1 MGNVGTMVADP
12 ARNLS
17 RRMDRVAPNAVG
29 ELLRAGANPTI
40 ISFAGGYPDGTLFP
54 AEKLGAIYA
63 EIVRDMG
70 PSALQYTVSDGMPEL
85 RQQIAERLAAQG
97 TACDAENVL
106 ILQGSQQ
113 GLDLMAKMVIDP
125 GDLIITERPTFL
137 GAIIAFDPFGPRY
150 RGIPMDR
157 DGMRMEVL
165 EAVLQKDRGA
175 KFIYTIPDFQN
186 PSGVSMSAARRK
198 HLVELANEYDV
209 IVLEDTAYREVR
221 FEGET
226 PPTIKSFDTQGR
238 VVMLGSF
245 SKILSPGMRLGYAVA
260 SGTMLEK
267 LSVLKLAA
275 DTQCSTVNM
284 MAASL
289 FLERHDM
296 DAHVETLRSAYRRKK
311 NLMLSMIR
319 QHFPQEVTATD
330 PEGGLF
336 TWASFPEGL
345 DTQRFMREQA
355 LPHARVAYVP
365 GASFFCERPEVN
377 HVRFNYSGQSDARIE
392 EGMKALGRVLKEAF
406 VGRTT

>member
-1 MGNVGTMVADP
+1 MLGNVAEMSANP
-12 ARNLS
+12 AANLS
-17 RRMDRVAPNAVG
+17 RRMERVVPNAVG
-29 ELLRAGANPTI
+29 ELLRAGADPSI

-54 AEKLGAIYA
+54 SEKLGAIYA

-70 PSALQYTVSDGMPEL
+70 ASSLQYTVSDGMPKL
-85 RQQIAERLAAQG
+85 RQQIATRLTAQG
-97 TACDAENVL
+97 TSCEAENVL
-106 ILQGSQQ
+106 VLQGSQQ
-113 GLDLMAKMVIDP
+113 GLDLMGKMMIDP

-137 GAIIAFDPFGPRY
+137 GALISFDPFGARY
-150 RGIPMDR
+150 RGIPMDEG
-157 DGMRMEVL
+157 GMKMDAL
-165 EAVLQKDRGA
+165 EAVLKKERA

-186 PSGVSMSAARRK
+186 PSGVSLSAARRK
-198 HLVELANEYDV
+198 RLVELANEHDV

-226 PPTIKSFDTQGR
+226 PPTIKSFDTEGR

-260 SGTMLEK
+260 SGVILEK
-267 LSVLKLAA
+267 LSILKLAA

-296 DAHVETLRSAYRRKK
+296 DAHIEALRGAYRRKK

-319 QHFPQEVTATD
+319 QHFPQEVVATD

-336 TWASFPEGL
+336 TWATFPNGF
-345 DTQRFMREQA
+345 DTERFMRQHA

-365 GASFFCERPEVN
+365 GESFFCETPEQN
-377 HVRFNYSGQSDARIE
+377 HARFNYSGQSDARIE
-392 EGMKALGRVLKEAF
+392 EGMTALGKRLKQVLA
-406 VGRTT
+406 GGA

>member
-1 MGNVGTMVADP
+1 MGNVAKMSVNP
-12 ARNLS
+12 AGNLS
-17 RRMDRVAPNAVG
+17 RRMERVVPNAVG
-29 ELLRAGANPTI
+29 ELLRAGADPSI

-54 AEKLGAIYA
+54 SEKLGAIYA
-63 EIVRDMG
+63 EIVKDMG
-70 PSALQYTVSDGMPEL
+70 ASSLQYTVSDGMPKL
-85 RQQIAERLAAQG
+85 REQIAARLTAQG
-97 TACDAENVL
+97 TACDADNVL
-106 ILQGSQQ
+106 VLQGSQQ
-113 GLDLMAKMVIDP
+113 GLDLMGKMMIDP

-137 GAIIAFDPFGPRY
+137 GALISFDPFGACY
-150 RGIPMDR
+150 RGIPMDEG
-157 DGMRMEVL
+157 GMKMDAL
-165 EAVLQKDRGA
+165 EAVLKKERA

-186 PSGVSMSAARRK
+186 PSGVSLSATRRK
-198 HLVELANEYDV
+198 RLVELANEHDV

-226 PPTIKSFDTQGR
+226 PPTIKSFDTEGR

-260 SGTMLEK
+260 SGVILEK
-267 LSVLKLAA
+267 LSILKLAA

-296 DAHVETLRSAYRRKK
+296 DAHIETLRGAYRRKK

-319 QHFPQEVTATD
+319 QHFPQEVMATD

-336 TWASFPEGL
+336 TWATFPNGF
-345 DTQRFMREQA
+345 DTERFMREHA

-365 GASFFCERPEVN
+365 GESFFCETAEQN
-377 HVRFNYSGQSDARIE
+377 HARFNYSGQSDARIE
-392 EGMKALGRVLKEAF
+392 EGMTALGKRLKQVFA
-406 VGRTT
+406 GGA

>member
-1 MGNVGTMVADP
+1 MGNVVKMRVNP
-12 ARNLS
+12 AANLS
-17 RRMDRVAPNAVG
+17 RRMERVVPNAVG
-29 ELLRAGANPTI
+29 ELLRAGADPSI

-54 AEKLGAIYA
+54 SEKLGAIYA

-70 PSALQYTVSDGMPEL
+70 ASSLQYTVSDGMPKL
-85 RQQIAERLAAQG
+85 REQIAARLTAQG
-97 TACDAENVL
+97 TACEAENVL
-106 ILQGSQQ
+106 VLQGSQQ
-113 GLDLMAKMVIDP
+113 GLDLMGKMMIDP

-137 GAIIAFDPFGPRY
+137 GALISFDPFGPRY
-150 RGIPMDR
+150 RGIPMD
-157 DGMRMEVL
+157 DEGMRMDELEKVL
-165 EAVLQKDRGA
+165 KKEHA

-186 PSGVSMSAARRK
+186 PSGVSLSAARRK
-198 HLVELANEYDV
+198 RLVELANEHDV

-226 PPTIKSFDTQGR
+226 PPTIKSYDTEGR

-260 SGTMLEK
+260 SGVILEK
-267 LSVLKLAA
+267 LSILKLAA

-296 DAHVETLRSAYRRKK
+296 DAHIETLRGAYRRKK

-319 QHFPQEVTATD
+319 QHFPQEVMATD

-336 TWASFPEGL
+336 TWATFPNGF
-345 DTQRFMREQA
+345 DTERFMREHA

-365 GASFFCERPEVN
+365 GESFFCETPEQN
-377 HVRFNYSGQSDARIE
+377 HARFNYSGQSDQRIE
-392 EGMKALGRVLKEAF
+392 EGMTALGKRLKQVLAGE
-406 VGRTT
+406 V